1 MIWKTWEIFLFV
13 DAAYCS
19 VKRFPLFNLRKGKSR
34 WVLLDIF
41 IVCMVCSSSFR
52 CSFHRFSWFDYKDHE
67 DVGNL
72 NDFIVIQ
79 EEVVL
84 GSIMTQLFCLV
95 IFFPTSSHQIPTCRG
110 GGVLQTGVCLCGNDR
125 VVYML
130 VPETG
135 HAFRPGSPRG
145 TGKKSWRLRMR
156 CLVQAQGTYVYI
168 YMQPYLP
175 NFRMVLCFCLR
186 FD

>member
-41 IVCMVCSSSFR
+41 IVYMVCSSSFR

-79 EEVVL
+79 EKVVL

-95 IFFPTSSHQIPTCRG
+95 IFFRQVTTKYLHVQGNKRYPPPFLPTIKFGKGGFFG
-110 GGVLQTGVCLCGNDR
+110 GGYFSMF
-125 VVYML
+125 VV
-130 VPETG
+130 E
-135 HAFRPGSPRG
+135 PGS
-145 TGKKSWRLRMR
+145 SQW
-156 CLVQAQGTYVYI
+156 
-168 YMQPYLP
+168 
-175 NFRMVLCFCLR
+175 
-186 FD
+186 

>member
-1 MIWKTWEIFLFV
+1 MYLLFV
-13 DAAYCS
+13 WF
-19 VKRFPLFNLRKGKSR
+19 VLPLFVILS
-34 WVLLDIF
+34 
-41 IVCMVCSSSFR
+41 
-52 CSFHRFSWFDYKDHE
+52 HRFAWFDYKDHE

-95 IFFPTSSHQIPTCRG
+95 IFFPTSSHQIPTCRGG

>member
-34 WVLLDIF
+34 WVLLDVF
-41 IVCMVCSSSFR
+41 IDVWFVLPLFVILS
-52 CSFHRFSWFDYKDHE
+52 HRFAWFDYKDHE

-95 IFFPTSSHQIPTCRG
+95 IFFRQVTTKYLHVQGNKRYPPPFLPTIKFGKGGFFFG
-110 GGVLQTGVCLCGNDR
+110 GGYFSMF
-125 VVYML
+125 VV
-130 VPETG
+130 E
-135 HAFRPGSPRG
+135 PGS
-145 TGKKSWRLRMR
+145 SQW
-156 CLVQAQGTYVYI
+156 
-168 YMQPYLP
+168 
-175 NFRMVLCFCLR
+175 
-186 FD
+186 

>member
-1 MIWKTWEIFLFV
+1 MYLLFV
-13 DAAYCS
+13 WF
-19 VKRFPLFNLRKGKSR
+19 VLPLFVILS
-34 WVLLDIF
+34 
-41 IVCMVCSSSFR
+41 
-52 CSFHRFSWFDYKDHE
+52 HRFAWFDYKDHE

-95 IFFPTSSHQIPTCRG
+95 IFFPTSSHQIPTCR

>member
-34 WVLLDIF
+34 WVLLDVF
-41 IVCMVCSSSFR
+41 IDVWFVLPLFVILS
-52 CSFHRFSWFDYKDHE
+52 HRFAWFDYKDHE

-110 GGVLQTGVCLCGNDR
+110 GGGATDWCMFLWQRQGGLHVGPGDRSCCQTR
-125 VVYML
+125 
-130 VPETG
+130 
-135 HAFRPGSPRG
+135 
-145 TGKKSWRLRMR
+145 
-156 CLVQAQGTYVYI
+156 
-168 YMQPYLP
+168 
-175 NFRMVLCFCLR
+175 
-186 FD
+186 